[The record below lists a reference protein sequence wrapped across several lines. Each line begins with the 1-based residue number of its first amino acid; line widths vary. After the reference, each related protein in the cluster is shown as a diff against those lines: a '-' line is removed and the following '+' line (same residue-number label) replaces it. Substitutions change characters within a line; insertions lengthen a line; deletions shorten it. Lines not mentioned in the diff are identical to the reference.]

1 MTYTIENY
9 MNMADNTD
17 NTKMA
22 VTKRGLKLILMGFL
36 VMVAGF
42 ILMMGGGVKDP
53 QVFNWAMFDFRRL
66 VAAPVVIICGVVIVI
81 IAIMKRPAGVE
92 DSKK

>member
-1 MTYTIENY
+1 
-9 MNMADNTD
+9 MAD

-22 VTKRGLKLILMGFL
+22 ITKKGLKWILMGFL

-66 VAAPVVIICGVVIVI
+66 VAAPVVILCGVVIVI
-81 IAIMKRPAGVE
+81 IAIMRRPAKEE
-92 DSKK
+92 DIKK

>member
-1 MTYTIENY
+1 MS
-9 MNMADNTD
+9 D

-22 VTKRGLKLILMGFL
+22 ITRKGLKWIMMGFL

-66 VAAPVVIICGVVIVI
+66 VAAPVVILCGVVIVI
-81 IAIMKRPAGVE
+81 IAIMKRPDQGE
-92 DSKK
+92 ETGK

>member
-1 MTYTIENY
+1 
-9 MNMADNTD
+9 MAI
-17 NTKMA
+17 TKKGIRMI
-22 VTKRGLKLILMGFL
+22 LIGFL

-66 VAAPVVIICGVVIVI
+66 VAAPLVILCGVVIVI
-81 IAIMKRPAGVE
+81 VAIMKRPAETE
-92 DSKK
+92 DNRK

>member
-1 MTYTIENY
+1 MS
-9 MNMADNTD
+9 D

-22 VTKRGLKLILMGFL
+22 ITRKGLKWILMGFL

-81 IAIMKRPAGVE
+81 IAIMKRPAKDEETG
-92 DSKK
+92 K

>member
-1 MTYTIENY
+1 
-9 MNMADNTD
+9 MAD

-22 VTKRGLKLILMGFL
+22 ITKKGLKLILMGFL

-81 IAIMKRPAGVE
+81 VAIMRRPAEAE
-92 DSKK
+92 DSEK

>member
-1 MTYTIENY
+1 MSE
-9 MNMADNTD
+9 

-22 VTKRGLKLILMGFL
+22 ITKKGIRMILIGFL

-66 VAAPVVIICGVVIVI
+66 VAAPLVILCGVVIVI
-81 IAIMKRPAGVE
+81 VAIMKRPAETE
-92 DSKK
+92 DNRK

>member
-1 MTYTIENY
+1 MS
-9 MNMADNTD
+9 DNP
-17 NTKMA
+17 KMA
-22 VTKRGLKLILMGFL
+22 VTRKGLKWILMGFL

-66 VAAPVVIICGVVIVI
+66 VAAPVVILCGVAIVI
-81 IAIMKRPAGVE
+81 IAIIKRPAIE
-92 DSKK
+92 EENKK

>member
-1 MTYTIENY
+1 MSE
-9 MNMADNTD
+9 

-22 VTKRGLKLILMGFL
+22 ITKKGIRMLLIGFL

-66 VAAPVVIICGVVIVI
+66 VAAPLVIICGIVIVI
-81 IAIMKRPAGVE
+81 VAIMKRPAGTE
-92 DSKK
+92 ENRK

>member
-1 MTYTIENY
+1 MSE
-9 MNMADNTD
+9 

-22 VTKRGLKLILMGFL
+22 ITKKGIRMILIGFL

-53 QVFNWAMFDFRRL
+53 QAFNWAMFDFRRL
-66 VAAPVVIICGVVIVI
+66 VASPLVILCGVVIVI
-81 IAIMKRPAGVE
+81 VAIMKRPAGTE

>member
-1 MTYTIENY
+1 MTR
-9 MNMADNTD
+9 
-17 NTKMA
+17 K
-22 VTKRGLKLILMGFL
+22 GLKWILMGFL

-66 VAAPVVIICGVVIVI
+66 VAAPVVILCGVAIVI
-81 IAIMKRPAGVE
+81 IAIIKRPAIE
-92 DSKK
+92 EENKK

>member
-1 MTYTIENY
+1 
-9 MNMADNTD
+9 MAD

-22 VTKRGLKLILMGFL
+22 ITKKGLKWILMGFL

-66 VAAPVVIICGVVIVI
+66 VAAPVVILCGVVIVI
-81 IAIMKRPAGVE
+81 IAIMKRPAGME
-92 DSKK
+92 DNNK

>member
-1 MTYTIENY
+1 
-9 MNMADNTD
+9 MAITR
-17 NTKMA
+17 K
-22 VTKRGLKLILMGFL
+22 GLKWILMGFL

-66 VAAPVVIICGVVIVI
+66 VAAPVVILCGVAIVI
-81 IAIMKRPAGVE
+81 IAIIKRPALE
-92 DSKK
+92 EENKK

>member
-1 MTYTIENY
+1 
-9 MNMADNTD
+9 MAITR
-17 NTKMA
+17 K
-22 VTKRGLKLILMGFL
+22 GLKWILMGFL

-66 VAAPVVIICGVVIVI
+66 VAAPVVILCGVVIVI
-81 IAIMKRPAGVE
+81 IAIMKRPAGME
-92 DSKK
+92 DNNK

>member
-1 MTYTIENY
+1 MSE
-9 MNMADNTD
+9 

-22 VTKRGLKLILMGFL
+22 ITKKGIRMILIGFL

-66 VAAPVVIICGVVIVI
+66 VAAPLVILCGVIIVIV
-81 IAIMKRPAGVE
+81 AIMKRPAGTE
-92 DSKK
+92 DNRK

>member
-1 MTYTIENY
+1 
-9 MNMADNTD
+9 MAI
-17 NTKMA
+17 TK
-22 VTKRGLKLILMGFL
+22 KGLKLILMGFL

-81 IAIMKRPAGVE
+81 VAIMRRPAEAE
-92 DSKK
+92 DSEK

>member
-1 MTYTIENY
+1 
-9 MNMADNTD
+9 MAD

-22 VTKRGLKLILMGFL
+22 ITRKGLRWILMGFL
-36 VMVAGF
+36 VMLAGF

-66 VAAPVVIICGVVIVI
+66 VAAPVVIVCGVVIVI
-81 IAIMKRPAGVE
+81 IVIMRRPAEAE

>member
-1 MTYTIENY
+1 
-9 MNMADNTD
+9 MAD

-22 VTKRGLKLILMGFL
+22 ITRKGLQWILMGFL
-36 VMVAGF
+36 VMLAGF

-81 IAIMKRPAGVE
+81 VAIMRRPAG
-92 DSKK
+92 

>member
-1 MTYTIENY
+1 MP
-9 MNMADNTD
+9 D

-22 VTKRGLKLILMGFL
+22 VTRKGTVMILMGLL

-53 QVFNWAMFDFRRL
+53 NVFNWAMFDFRRL

-81 IAIMKRPAGVE
+81 AAIMKRPADPGE
-92 DSKK
+92 GRK